1 MTREDRARTEPVYF
15 DDQCVDAVAN
25 AAEQFGYD
33 AMELF
38 SGGVHDATH
47 AHEVCD
53 AGMVFAVSEGGKS
66 HTEAEFTSWDDCYS
80 AANTLASATLALAND
95 EA

>member
-1 MTREDRARTEPVYF
+1 
-15 DDQCVDAVAN
+15 
-25 AAEQFGYD
+25 
-33 AMELF
+33 
-38 SGGVHDATH
+38 
-47 AHEVCD
+47 
-53 AGMVFAVSEGGKS
+53 MVFAVSEGGKS